1 MKILGISAFYH
12 DSAAAIIDDGNII
25 AAAQEERFTRK
36 KNDASFPEQAILYCL
51 NQTETSLHQLDAIVF
66 YDKPFLKF
74 ERLLD
79 TYVSNAPRGWKSFV
93 TAMPV
98 WLKEKLFL
106 KTTLKKQLH
115 QIDNNINWSKTQLL
129 FSNHHLSHAASAFF
143 ASGFSNAAI
152 LTIDGVGEW
161 ATASIAVGQ
170 SNQINTIKELHF
182 PNSLGLFYSAIT
194 YYLGF
199 EVNVGEYKVMGLA
212 PFAAPNNELVQQYYQ
227 LMINQ
232 LITIFDDGSINL
244 NQHYFSYATSLR
256 MVHNKRFEKLFALK
270 RREANEPLTHQHAA
284 MAKAAQLIVEKVVM
298 AMAKEAKHLTSQTNL
313 CLAGGV
319 ALNGVANG
327 KLQESG
333 LFNNLFIQPAAGD
346 AGGALGAAL
355 AAYYMHYKK
364 ERIIHKPDAMQGA
377 LLGPSFT
384 DTEIVTAI
392 KNSGLNAV
400 KFDDEQ
406 LINELVARL
415 LNGKVI
421 GLLQGRMEFGPRALG
436 NRSIIANPL
445 LPDMQSKLN
454 LKVKKRESFRPF
466 APILLPEEFERLF
479 GQKQVS
485 DYMLMVH
492 EILPQYR
499 KPNAVISENLIETIN
514 QQRSVLPAITHVD
527 FSSRIQTVSTQHKK
541 LHQLL
546 SAFKAATGFGVL
558 INTSF
563 NINSEPIVCTPTDA
577 INCFMHTDIDCLV
590 LENHVIDK

>member
-12 DSAAAIIDDGNII
+12 DSAAAIVDDGNII

-36 KNDASFPEQAILYCL
+36 KNDASFPIQAIQYCL
-51 NQTETSLHQLDAIVF
+51 RETQIDLHQLDAIVF

-79 TYVSNAPRGWKSFV
+79 TYVNNAPKGWWSFV

-106 KTTLKKQLH
+106 KTTLKKQLKS
-115 QIDNNINWSKTQLL
+115 IDEKINWSATPLL
-129 FSNHHLSHAASAFF
+129 FSAHHLSHAASAFF
-143 ASGFSNAAI
+143 ASGFEEAAI

-161 ATASIAVGQ
+161 ATASIGKGKG
-170 SNQINTIKELHF
+170 NNIETCKELHF

-199 EVNVGEYKVMGLA
+199 DVNSGEYKVMGLA
-212 PFAAPNNELVQQYYQ
+212 PYAKEEDALVKQYYQ
-227 LMINQ
+227 LITQN
-232 LITIFDDGSINL
+232 LITVFEDGSIHL
-244 NQHYFSYATSLR
+244 NQAYFGYATSLR
-256 MVHNKRFEKLFALK
+256 MVNERKFASLFSLERRKEKDMITPRHVAL
-270 RREANEPLTHQHAA
+270 
-284 MAKAAQLIVEKVVM
+284 AKAAQLVVEQVVM
-298 AMAKEAKHLTSQTNL
+298 KMAQEAKKLTSATHL

-333 LFNNLFIQPAAGD
+333 LFKNIFVQPAAGD

-364 ERIIHKPDAMQGA
+364 ERILHKPDAMQGA

-384 DTEIVTAI
+384 NTEIVAAI
-392 KNSGLNAV
+392 KKSGLNSAA
-400 KFDDEQ
+400 FNEEQ
-406 LINELVARL
+406 LISELITRL

-421 GLLQGRMEFGPRALG
+421 GLFQGRMEFGPRALG

-445 LPDMQSKLN
+445 ISNMQSTLN
-454 LKVKKRESFRPF
+454 LKVKKREGFRPF
-466 APILLPEEFERLF
+466 APMLLHEEFVRLF
-479 GQKQVS
+479 GQEHTS
-485 DYMLMVH
+485 NYMLMVH
-492 EILPQYR
+492 NILPNYR
-499 KPNAVISENLIETIN
+499 IEDTAVSENLIETIN

-527 FSSRIQTVSTQHKK
+527 FSSRIQTVTAEQTMLYK
-541 LHQLL
+541 LLT
-546 SAFKAATGFGVL
+546 AFKNKVGYGVL

-563 NINSEPIVCTPTDA
+563 NVNNEPIVCSPSDA
-577 INCFMHTDIDCLV
+577 INCFMQTDIDCLV
-590 LENHVIDK
+590 LENHLIDK

>member
-36 KNDASFPEQAILYCL
+36 KNEASFPEQAILYCL
-51 NQTETSLHQLDAIVF
+51 NQTETSLHQLDAVVF

-212 PFAAPNNELVQQYYQ
+212 PFATTNNELVQQYYQ

-256 MVHNKRFEKLFALK
+256 MVRNKRFEKLFALK
-270 RREANEPLTHQHAA
+270 RRVANEPLTHQHAA
-284 MAKAAQLIVEKVVM
+284 MAKAAQLIVEQVVM

-333 LFNNLFIQPAAGD
+333 LFDNLFIQPAAGD

-384 DTEIVTAI
+384 NTEIVTAI

-421 GLLQGRMEFGPRALG
+421 GLFQGRMEFGPRALG

-479 GQKQVS
+479 GQKQLS

-499 KPNAVISENLIETIN
+499 KPNAVINENLIETIN

-546 SAFKAATGFGVL
+546 NAFKAATGFGVL